1 MARTS
6 DSALKGATFARLP
19 AAEDGNVYPGLT
31 FKGDAPRKGSAF
43 RVEFDGTVYDAK
55 AHAIVDRDGQSIVE
69 TRGLTP
75 VVEGEAEADAPTA
88 PAAPAAP
95 AGGA

>member
-19 AAEDGNVYPGLT
+19 AAEDGYVYPGLV

-43 RVEFDGTVYDAK
+43 RVEFDGVTYDAK

-75 VVEGEAEADAPTA
+75 VVEGEAEADAAPVA
-88 PAAPAAP
+88 AASPAASAS
-95 AGGA
+95 